1 MLTKKE
7 VIEIFKNGTEEEQ
20 LEIVYRTHY
29 TANWRHYDEF
39 WTNKY
44 VALDEFRTCILDGYI
59 AEDIIEEKYLK
70 PAKEHHLISDYELDK
85 YNPYHFMQGDAFI
98 RKESELNQPDG
109 RLWAGIDRYT
119 FEIKHT
125 RGRVVYC
132 PEDNRLYGSGV
143 CLDKTH
149 NADYVFLYQ
158 MNQEALYVYSID
170 FEGNANLLFREDLAD
185 AEML

>member
-1 MLTKKE
+1 MLTKRE
-7 VIEIFKNGTEEEQ
+7 LIEIFKNGTEEEQ
-20 LEIVYRTHY
+20 LKIVYGTHY
-29 TANWRHYDEF
+29 KANWRHFDKF
-39 WTNKY
+39 WSDKD

-59 AEDIIEEKYLK
+59 AENIIEEKYLK
-70 PAKEHHLISDYELDK
+70 PAKAHHLISNYELDK
-85 YNPYHFMQGDAFI
+85 YNPYHFMEGDAFI

-109 RLWAGIDRYT
+109 RLWAGTDRYT

-125 RGRVVYC
+125 RGRVVYN

-158 MNQEALYVYSID
+158 MDQEVLYVYSID
-170 FEGNANLLFREDLAD
+170 SEGNANLLFSQNLAD
-185 AEML
+185 AEIL